1 MNFFLFK
8 TNNLNLPLILSVS
21 ILSGLGS
28 VREQQPSGPRRP
40 KARGVQPGGGAPCHP
55 RRPPLH
61 PGLTSPAAANVEG
74 RVDARRRCRGARCAD
89 KAELHHRVADQG
101 RQHQLRQQRR
111 QRAVELGA
119 GIGLGAARLVVVLEL
134 RHPGRPV
141 IFRAG
146 LACHEVADDNLVL

>member
-61 PGLTSPAAANVEG
+61 PGLASPAAANVEG
-74 RVDARRRCRGARCAD
+74 RDDARRRRRGAGGGD
-89 KAELHHRVADQG
+89 EAELHHGVAAQG
-101 RQHQLRQQRR
+101 RRHQLLGQRS
-111 QRAVELGA
+111 QLAVELGA
-119 GIGLGAARLVVVLEL
+119 GRTGLAADLVAVLEL
-134 RHPGRPV
+134 RRLGWRV
-141 IFRAG
+141 IFVGSTAP
-146 LACHEVADDNLVL
+146 